1 MSDNRI
7 VARTGKTGFRTEI
20 MANGH
25 SLVADEPIL
34 AGGAN
39 SGPTPYDLLVS
50 ALGACTGMTLR
61 MYADHKKLPLD
72 AVIVRLRHQ
81 KIHAEDCQDCEDPK
95 SKIDFIE
102 REIELQGDLDEPV
115 AQKMLEIA
123 NRCPVHRTL
132 ESRSRIASKLKQ

>member
-1 MSDNRI
+1 MLAAWVSKYLKISEKKYFQPELSDNRI
-7 VARTGKTGFRTEI
+7 MARTGKTGFRTEI
-20 MANGH
+20 IANGH
-25 SLVADEPIL
+25 SLVADEPIS

-81 KIHAEDCQDCEDPK
+81 KIHAEDCRDCDDP
-95 SKIDFIE
+95 E
-102 REIELQGDLDEPV
+102 EQ
-115 AQKMLEIA
+115 
-123 NRCPVHRTL
+123 NRFHRKGN
-132 ESRSRIASKLKQ
+132 RAAGGP